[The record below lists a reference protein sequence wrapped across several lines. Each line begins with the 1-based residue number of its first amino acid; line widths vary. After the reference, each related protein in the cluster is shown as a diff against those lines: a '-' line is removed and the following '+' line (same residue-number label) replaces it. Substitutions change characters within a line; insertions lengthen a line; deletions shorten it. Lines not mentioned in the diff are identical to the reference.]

1 MPRLTDATKA
11 ARRAQIIEAAISC
24 FLEKG
29 YTNTSMSDIIK
40 ASGLSSGSIYS
51 HFSGKEDILIS
62 AINERLNSVKE
73 LYDTFPGGAGPQDIL
88 EIIYT
93 NLLVNENF
101 TAMLRIRLESL
112 HAPEIARATANI
124 MPLLQG
130 IIVKTLTPWAA
141 EQLSV
146 LHEINPD
153 PAQRTPEQE
162 ALITDY
168 ARDTA
173 DAFMMVFQG
182 TCSAPSSA
190 PPRKRTASTAS
201 LWRSFLSSC
210 PPDSP

>member
-51 HFSGKEDILIS
+51 HFSGKEDILIT
-62 AINERLNSVKE
+62 AINERLNNVKE
-73 LYDTFPGGAGPQDIL
+73 LYETLPEGAGPQDIL
-88 EIIYT
+88 ETIHT
-93 NLLVNENF
+93 NQLVNDNF
-101 TAMLRIRLESL
+101 SAMLRIRAKSL
-112 HAPEIARATANI
+112 HAPEIARATADT

-162 ALITDY
+162 ALIADY

-173 DAFMMVFQG
+173 DAFMVVFQG
-182 TCSAPSSA
+182 YM
-190 PPRKRTASTAS
+190 
-201 LWRSFLSSC
+201 LRSFFGSTEEKDRLYRVAMALL
-210 PPDSP
+210 PE

>member
-11 ARRAQIIEAAISC
+11 ARRAQIIEAAVSC

-51 HFSGKEDILIS
+51 HFSGKEDILNT
-62 AINERLNSVKE
+62 AINERLNNVKE
-73 LYDTFPGGAGPQDIL
+73 IYETLPQGAGPQDIL
-88 EIIYT
+88 ETIHT
-93 NLLVNENF
+93 NQLVNDNF
-101 TAMLRIRLESL
+101 SAMLRIRLESL
-112 HAPEIARATANI
+112 HAPEIPRATADI

-153 PAQRTPEQE
+153 PAQRTPEQA

-173 DAFMMVFQG
+173 DALMMVFQG
-182 TCSAPSSA
+182 YM
-190 PPRKRTASTAS
+190 
-201 LWRSFLSSC
+201 LRSFFGSTEEKDRLYRVALALL
-210 PPDSP
+210 PE

>member
-11 ARRAQIIEAAISC
+11 ARRTQIIEAAIDC
-24 FLEKG
+24 FLDHG

-62 AINERLNSVKE
+62 AINERLNNVKE
-73 LYDTFPGGAGPQDIL
+73 LYAALPEGAGPQDIL
-88 EIIYT
+88 ETIYT
-93 NLLVNENF
+93 NQMVNENF
-101 TAMLRIRLESL
+101 SAMLRIRLESL
-112 HAPEIARATANI
+112 HAPEVARATTDI
-124 MPLLQG
+124 IPLLQS
-130 IIVKTLTPWAA
+130 IITQTLTPWAI

-162 ALITDY
+162 ALIADY

-182 TCSAPSSA
+182 FM
-190 PPRKRTASTAS
+190 
-201 LWRSFLSSC
+201 LRSFFGTPEEKEHLYRVALALL
-210 PPDSP
+210 PE

>member
-11 ARRAQIIEAAISC
+11 ARRAQIIEAAVSC

-51 HFSGKEDILIS
+51 HFSGKEDILVS
-62 AINERLNSVKE
+62 AINERLENVKN
-73 LYDTFPGGAGPQDIL
+73 LYAALPEGAGPQDIL
-88 EIIYT
+88 ETIHT
-93 NLLVNENF
+93 NQLVNGNF
-101 TAMLRIRLESL
+101 SAMLRIRLESL

-153 PAQRTPEQE
+153 PAQRTPEQ
-162 ALITDY
+162 ATLITDY

-182 TCSAPSSA
+182 YM
-190 PPRKRTASTAS
+190 
-201 LWRSFLSSC
+201 LRSFFGNAEEKDRLYRVALALL
-210 PPDSP
+210 PE

>member
-11 ARRAQIIEAAISC
+11 ARRAQIIEAAVSC

-51 HFSGKEDILIS
+51 HFSGKEDILIT
-62 AINERLNSVKE
+62 AINERLNNVKE
-73 LYDTFPGGAGPQDIL
+73 LYETLPEGAGPQDIL
-88 EIIYT
+88 ETIHT
-93 NLLVNENF
+93 NQLVNDNF
-101 TAMLRIRLESL
+101 SAMLRIRLESL
-112 HAPEIARATANI
+112 HAPEIARATADI

-153 PAQRTPEQE
+153 SAQRTPEQE
-162 ALITDY
+162 ALIADY

-173 DAFMMVFQG
+173 DAFMLVFQG
-182 TCSAPSSA
+182 YMLLTFFG
-190 PPRKRTASTAS
+190 STEEKDRLYRVA
-201 LWRSFLSSC
+201 LALL
-210 PPDSP
+210 PE

>member
-11 ARRAQIIEAAISC
+11 ARRAQIIEAAVSC

-51 HFSGKEDILIS
+51 HFSGKEDILIT
-62 AINERLNSVKE
+62 AINERLNNVKE
-73 LYDTFPGGAGPQDIL
+73 LYETLPGGAGPQDIL
-88 EIIYT
+88 ETIHT
-93 NLLVNENF
+93 NQLVNDNF
-101 TAMLRIRLESL
+101 SAMLRIRLESL
-112 HAPEIARATANI
+112 HAPEIARATADI

-153 PAQRTPEQE
+153 SAQRTPEQE
-162 ALITDY
+162 ALIADY

-182 TCSAPSSA
+182 YM
-190 PPRKRTASTAS
+190 
-201 LWRSFLSSC
+201 LRSFFGSTEEKDRLYRVAMALL
-210 PPDSP
+210 PE

>member
-51 HFSGKEDILIS
+51 HFSGKEDILIT
-62 AINERLNSVKE
+62 AINERLNNVKE
-73 LYDTFPGGAGPQDIL
+73 LYETLPEGAGPQDIL
-88 EIIYT
+88 ETIYT
-93 NLLVNENF
+93 NQLVNENF
-101 TAMLRIRLESL
+101 SAMLRIRLESL
-112 HAPEIARATANI
+112 HAPEIAKATAEVI
-124 MPLLQG
+124 PLLQG

-146 LHEINPD
+146 LHEINSD

-162 ALITDY
+162 ALIADY
-168 ARDTA
+168 TRDTA
-173 DAFMMVFQG
+173 DALMMVFQG
-182 TCSAPSSA
+182 YMI
-190 PPRKRTASTAS
+190 
-201 LWRSFLSSC
+201 RSFLGT
-210 PPDSP
+210 PEEKDRLYRVALALLPE

>member
-51 HFSGKEDILIS
+51 HFSGKEDILIT
-62 AINERLNSVKE
+62 AINERLNNVKE
-73 LYDTFPGGAGPQDIL
+73 LYETLPEGAGPQDIL
-88 EIIYT
+88 ETIHT
-93 NLLVNENF
+93 NQLINDNF
-101 TAMLRIRLESL
+101 SVMLRIRAKSL
-112 HAPEIARATANI
+112 HAPEIARATADT

-182 TCSAPSSA
+182 DM
-190 PPRKRTASTAS
+190 
-201 LWRSFLSSC
+201 LRSFFGAPEEKDRLYRVASALL
-210 PPDSP
+210 PE

>member
-112 HAPEIARATANI
+112 HAPEIARATADI

-153 PAQRTPEQE
+153 SAQRTPEQE
-162 ALITDY
+162 ALIADY

-173 DAFMMVFQG
+173 DAFMMIFQG
-182 TCSAPSSA
+182 YM
-190 PPRKRTASTAS
+190 
-201 LWRSFLSSC
+201 LRSFFGSTEEKDRLYRVALALL
-210 PPDSP
+210 PE

>member
-11 ARRAQIIEAAISC
+11 ARRTQIIEAAIDC
-24 FLEKG
+24 FLDHG

-62 AINERLNSVKE
+62 AINERLNNVKE
-73 LYDTFPGGAGPQDIL
+73 LYAALPEGAGPQDIL
-88 EIIYT
+88 ETIYT
-93 NLLVNENF
+93 NQLVNENF
-101 TAMLRIRLESL
+101 SAMLRIRLESL
-112 HAPEIARATANI
+112 HTPEIAKATADVI
-124 MPLLQG
+124 PLLQG
-130 IIVKTLTPWAA
+130 IITKTLTPWAVD
-141 EQLSV
+141 QLSV

-162 ALITDY
+162 ALIADY

-182 TCSAPSSA
+182 FM
-190 PPRKRTASTAS
+190 
-201 LWRSFLSSC
+201 LRSFFGSTEEKDRLYRVAMALL
-210 PPDSP
+210 PE

>member
-11 ARRAQIIEAAISC
+11 ARRAQIIEAAVSC

-51 HFSGKEDILIS
+51 HFSGKEDILVS
-62 AINERLNSVKE
+62 AINERLENVKN
-73 LYDTFPGGAGPQDIL
+73 LYAALPEGAGPQDIL

-93 NLLVNENF
+93 NQMVNENF
-101 TAMLRIRLESL
+101 SVMLRIRLESL
-112 HAPEIARATANI
+112 HAPEIARATANV

-130 IIVKTLTPWAA
+130 IIVKTLTPWAT

-153 PAQRTPEQE
+153 PAQRTPEQS
-162 ALITDY
+162 ALIADY

-182 TCSAPSSA
+182 YM
-190 PPRKRTASTAS
+190 
-201 LWRSFLSSC
+201 LRSFFGTPEEKDHLYRVALALL
-210 PPDSP
+210 PE

>member
-11 ARRAQIIEAAISC
+11 ARRAQIIEAAVSC

-51 HFSGKEDILIS
+51 HFTGKEDILIT
-62 AINERLNSVKE
+62 AINERLNNVKE
-73 LYDTFPGGAGPQDIL
+73 LYETLPEGAGPQDIL

-93 NLLVNENF
+93 NQMVNENF
-101 TAMLRIRLESL
+101 SAMLRIRLESL
-112 HAPEIARATANI
+112 HAPEIAKATADTI
-124 MPLLQG
+124 PLLQS
-130 IIVKTLTPWAA
+130 IIAKALTPWAV
-141 EQLSV
+141 EQLRV

-162 ALITDY
+162 ALIADY
-168 ARDTA
+168 ARDHA

-182 TCSAPSSA
+182 YM
-190 PPRKRTASTAS
+190 
-201 LWRSFLSSC
+201 LRSFIGNTEEKDRLYRVALALL
-210 PPDSP
+210 PE

>member
-11 ARRAQIIEAAISC
+11 ARRAQIIEAAVSC

-51 HFSGKEDILIS
+51 HFSGKEDILIT
-62 AINERLNSVKE
+62 AINERLDNVKE
-73 LYDTFPGGAGPQDIL
+73 LYETLPEGAGPQDIL
-88 EIIYT
+88 ETIHT
-93 NLLVNENF
+93 NQLVNDNF
-101 TAMLRIRLESL
+101 SAMLRIRLESL

-141 EQLSV
+141 EQLRV

-153 PAQRTPEQE
+153 PAQRTPKQE
-162 ALITDY
+162 ALIADY
-168 ARDTA
+168 ARDHA
-173 DAFMMVFQG
+173 DAFMMIFQG
-182 TCSAPSSA
+182 YM
-190 PPRKRTASTAS
+190 
-201 LWRSFLSSC
+201 LRSFFG
-210 PPDSP
+210 SPEEKDHLYRVALALLPE

>member
-51 HFSGKEDILIS
+51 HFSGKEDILIT
-62 AINERLNSVKE
+62 AINERLNNVKE
-73 LYDTFPGGAGPQDIL
+73 LYETLPEGAGPQDIL
-88 EIIYT
+88 ETIHT
-93 NLLVNENF
+93 NQLVNDNF
-101 TAMLRIRLESL
+101 SAMLRIRAKSL
-112 HAPEIARATANI
+112 HAPEIARATADT

-146 LHEINPD
+146 LHEINPNS
-153 PAQRTPEQE
+153 AQRTPEQE
-162 ALITDY
+162 ALIADY

-182 TCSAPSSA
+182 YM
-190 PPRKRTASTAS
+190 
-201 LWRSFLSSC
+201 LRSFFGNPKEKDHLYRVALALL
-210 PPDSP
+210 PE

>member
-1 MPRLTDATKA
+1 MPRLTEATKA

-51 HFSGKEDILIS
+51 HFTGKEDILVS
-62 AINERLNSVKE
+62 AINERLENVKN
-73 LYDTFPGGAGPQDIL
+73 LYAALPEGAGPQDIL
-88 EIIYT
+88 ETIYT
-93 NLLVNENF
+93 NQMVNENF
-101 TAMLRIRLESL
+101 SAMLRIRLESL
-112 HAPEIARATANI
+112 HAPEIARATANV

-130 IIVKTLTPWAA
+130 IIAKALTPWAT

-153 PAQRTPEQE
+153 PAQRTPEQS
-162 ALITDY
+162 ALIADY

-182 TCSAPSSA
+182 Y
-190 PPRKRTASTAS
+190 
-201 LWRSFLSSC
+201 LLRSFFGNPEEKDHLYRVALALL
-210 PPDSP
+210 PE

>member
-11 ARRAQIIEAAISC
+11 ARRTQIIEAAVSC

-51 HFSGKEDILIS
+51 HFSGKEDILVT
-62 AINERLNSVKE
+62 AINERLDSLKE
-73 LYDTFPGGAGPQDIL
+73 LYAALPEGAGPQDIL
-88 EIIYT
+88 ETIYT
-93 NLLVNENF
+93 NQMINENF
-101 TAMLRIRLESL
+101 SAMLRIRLESL
-112 HAPEIARATANI
+112 HAPEIAKATADTI
-124 MPLLQG
+124 PLLQG
-130 IIVKTLTPWAA
+130 IIIKTLTPWAV
-141 EQLSV
+141 EQLRV

-162 ALITDY
+162 ALIADY

-182 TCSAPSSA
+182 YM
-190 PPRKRTASTAS
+190 
-201 LWRSFLSSC
+201 LRSFFGAPEEKDHLYRVALALL
-210 PPDSP
+210 PE

>member
-11 ARRAQIIEAAISC
+11 ARRAQILEAAVSC

-51 HFSGKEDILIS
+51 HFSGKEDILIT
-62 AINERLNSVKE
+62 AINERLNNVKE
-73 LYDTFPGGAGPQDIL
+73 LYETLPEGAGPQDIL
-88 EIIYT
+88 ETIHT
-93 NLLVNENF
+93 NQLVNDNF
-101 TAMLRIRLESL
+101 SAMLRIRAGSL
-112 HAPEIARATANI
+112 HAPEIARATADT

-146 LHEINPD
+146 LHEINPNS
-153 PAQRTPEQE
+153 AQRTPEQE
-162 ALITDY
+162 ALIADY

-182 TCSAPSSA
+182 YM
-190 PPRKRTASTAS
+190 
-201 LWRSFLSSC
+201 LRSFFGAPEEKDRLYRVALALL
-210 PPDSP
+210 PE

>member
-51 HFSGKEDILIS
+51 HFSGKEDILNT
-62 AINERLNSVKE
+62 AINERLNNVKE
-73 LYDTFPGGAGPQDIL
+73 LYETLPEGAGPQDIL
-88 EIIYT
+88 ETIHT
-93 NLLVNENF
+93 NQLVNDNF
-101 TAMLRIRLESL
+101 SVMLRIRAKSL
-112 HAPEIARATANI
+112 HAPEIARATADT

-146 LHEINPD
+146 LHEINPNS
-153 PAQRTPEQE
+153 AQRTPEQE
-162 ALITDY
+162 ALIADY

-182 TCSAPSSA
+182 YM
-190 PPRKRTASTAS
+190 
-201 LWRSFLSSC
+201 LRSFFGAPEEKDRLYRVALALL
-210 PPDSP
+210 PE

>member
-11 ARRAQIIEAAISC
+11 ARRAQIIEAAVTC

-51 HFSGKEDILIS
+51 HFSGKEDILIT
-62 AINERLNSVKE
+62 AINERLNNVKE
-73 LYDTFPGGAGPQDIL
+73 LYETLPEGAGPQDIL
-88 EIIYT
+88 ETIHT
-93 NLLVNENF
+93 NQLVNDNF
-101 TAMLRIRLESL
+101 SAMLRIRLESL
-112 HAPEIARATANI
+112 HAPEIARATADI

-153 PAQRTPEQE
+153 SAQRTPQQE
-162 ALITDY
+162 ALIADY

-182 TCSAPSSA
+182 YM
-190 PPRKRTASTAS
+190 
-201 LWRSFLSSC
+201 LRSFFGAPEEKDRLYRVALALL
-210 PPDSP
+210 PE

>member
-51 HFSGKEDILIS
+51 HFSGKEDILIT
-62 AINERLNSVKE
+62 AINERLNNVKE
-73 LYDTFPGGAGPQDIL
+73 LYETLPEGAGPQDIL
-88 EIIYT
+88 ETIHT
-93 NLLVNENF
+93 NQLVNDNF
-101 TAMLRIRLESL
+101 SAMLRIRAGSL
-112 HAPEIARATANI
+112 HAPEIARATADI

-130 IIVKTLTPWAA
+130 IIVKTLTLWAA

-153 PAQRTPEQE
+153 SAQRTPEQE
-162 ALITDY
+162 ALIADY

-182 TCSAPSSA
+182 YM
-190 PPRKRTASTAS
+190 
-201 LWRSFLSSC
+201 LRSFFGSTEEKDRLYRVAMALL
-210 PPDSP
+210 PE

>member
-51 HFSGKEDILIS
+51 HFAGKEDILIT
-62 AINERLNSVKE
+62 AINERLNNVKE
-73 LYDTFPGGAGPQDIL
+73 LYETLPEGAGPQDIL
-88 EIIYT
+88 ETIHT
-93 NLLVNENF
+93 NQLVNDNF
-101 TAMLRIRLESL
+101 SAMLRIRLESL
-112 HAPEIARATANI
+112 HAPEIARATADTI
-124 MPLLQG
+124 PLLQS
-130 IIVKTLTPWAA
+130 IIAKALTPWAV
-141 EQLSV
+141 EQLRV

-153 PAQRTPEQE
+153 SAQRTPEQE

-182 TCSAPSSA
+182 YM
-190 PPRKRTASTAS
+190 
-201 LWRSFLSSC
+201 LRSFFGSTEEKDRLYRVALALL
-210 PPDSP
+210 PE

>member
-1 MPRLTDATKA
+1 MPRLTDSTKA

-51 HFSGKEDILIS
+51 HFSGKEDILITS
-62 AINERLNSVKE
+62 INERLNNVKE
-73 LYDTFPGGAGPQDIL
+73 LYETLPEGAGPQDIL
-88 EIIYT
+88 ETIHT
-93 NLLVNENF
+93 NQLVNDNF
-101 TAMLRIRLESL
+101 SAMLRIRAKSL
-112 HAPEIARATANI
+112 HAPEIARATADT

-146 LHEINPD
+146 LHEINPN

-162 ALITDY
+162 ALIADY

-182 TCSAPSSA
+182 YM
-190 PPRKRTASTAS
+190 
-201 LWRSFLSSC
+201 LRSFFGTPEEKDHLYRVALALL
-210 PPDSP
+210 PE

>member
-11 ARRAQIIEAAISC
+11 ARRAQIIEAAVSC

-29 YTNTSMSDIIK
+29 YTNTPMSDIIK

-51 HFSGKEDILIS
+51 HFTGKEDILVT
-62 AINERLNSVKE
+62 AINERLENVKN
-73 LYDTFPGGAGPQDIL
+73 LYAALPEGAGPQDIL
-88 EIIYT
+88 ETIYT
-93 NLLVNENF
+93 NQMVNENF
-101 TAMLRIRLESL
+101 SAMLRIRLESL
-112 HAPEIARATANI
+112 HAPEIARATADI
-124 MPLLQG
+124 IPLLQS
-130 IIVKTLTPWAA
+130 IIIKTLTPWAA

-162 ALITDY
+162 SLITDY

-182 TCSAPSSA
+182 YM
-190 PPRKRTASTAS
+190 
-201 LWRSFLSSC
+201 LRSFLGSSDEKDHLYRVALALL
-210 PPDSP
+210 PE

>member
-11 ARRAQIIEAAISC
+11 ARRAQIIEAAIDC
-24 FLEKG
+24 FLEHG

-62 AINERLNSVKE
+62 AINERLNNVKE
-73 LYDTFPGGAGPQDIL
+73 LYAALPEGAGPQDIL
-88 EIIYT
+88 ETIYT
-93 NLLVNENF
+93 NQLVNENF
-101 TAMLRIRLESL
+101 SAMLRIRLESL
-112 HAPEIARATANI
+112 HAPEIARATADVI
-124 MPLLQG
+124 PLLQG
-130 IIVKTLTPWAA
+130 IITKTLTLWAA

-153 PAQRTPEQE
+153 SAQRTPEQE
-162 ALITDY
+162 ALIADY

-182 TCSAPSSA
+182 YM
-190 PPRKRTASTAS
+190 
-201 LWRSFLSSC
+201 LRSFFGSTEEKDRLYRVAMALL
-210 PPDSP
+210 PE

>member
-51 HFSGKEDILIS
+51 HFSGKEDILIT
-62 AINERLNSVKE
+62 AINERLNNVKE
-73 LYDTFPGGAGPQDIL
+73 LYETLPEGAGPQDIL
-88 EIIYT
+88 ETIHT
-93 NLLVNENF
+93 NQLVNDNF
-101 TAMLRIRLESL
+101 SAMLRIRAKSL
-112 HAPEIARATANI
+112 HAPEIARATADT

-146 LHEINPD
+146 LHEINPNS
-153 PAQRTPEQE
+153 AQRTPEQE
-162 ALITDY
+162 ALIADY

-182 TCSAPSSA
+182 YM
-190 PPRKRTASTAS
+190 
-201 LWRSFLSSC
+201 LRSFFGSTEEKDRLYRVAMALL
-210 PPDSP
+210 PE

>member
-11 ARRAQIIEAAISC
+11 ARRTQIIEAAISC

-51 HFSGKEDILIS
+51 HFSGKEDILNT
-62 AINERLNSVKE
+62 AINERLNNVKE
-73 LYDTFPGGAGPQDIL
+73 LCETLPEGAGPQDIL
-88 EIIYT
+88 ETIHT
-93 NLLVNENF
+93 NQLVNDNF
-101 TAMLRIRLESL
+101 SAMLRIRLESL
-112 HAPEIARATANI
+112 HAPEIARATADI
-124 MPLLQG
+124 MPLLQS

-162 ALITDY
+162 ALIADY

-182 TCSAPSSA
+182 YM
-190 PPRKRTASTAS
+190 
-201 LWRSFLSSC
+201 LRSFFGSTEEKDRLYRVALALL
-210 PPDSP
+210 PE

>member
-11 ARRAQIIEAAISC
+11 ARRAQILEAAINC
-24 FLEKG
+24 FLERG
-29 YTNTSMSDIIK
+29 YINTSMSDIIK

-51 HFSGKEDILIS
+51 HFSGKEDILIGS
-62 AINERLNSVKE
+62 IKERLNHLKE
-73 LYDTFPGGAGPQDIL
+73 FCGTFPEGSGPQDIL
-88 EIIYT
+88 ETIYT
-93 NLLVNENF
+93 NQMVNENF
-101 TAMLRIRLESL
+101 SAMLRIRLESL
-112 HAPEIARATANI
+112 HAPEIARATADI
-124 MPLLQG
+124 IPLLQS
-130 IIVKTLTPWAA
+130 IIIKTLTPWAA

-182 TCSAPSSA
+182 YM
-190 PPRKRTASTAS
+190 
-201 LWRSFLSSC
+201 LRSFFGAPEEKDRLYRVALALL
-210 PPDSP
+210 PE

>member
-11 ARRAQIIEAAISC
+11 ARRAQIIEAAVSC

-51 HFSGKEDILIS
+51 HFTGKEDILIT
-62 AINERLNSVKE
+62 AINERLNNVKE
-73 LYDTFPGGAGPQDIL
+73 LYETLPEGAGPQDIL
-88 EIIYT
+88 ETIHT
-93 NLLVNENF
+93 NQLVNDNF
-101 TAMLRIRLESL
+101 SAMLRIRLESL

-141 EQLSV
+141 EQLRV

-162 ALITDY
+162 ALIADY
-168 ARDTA
+168 ARDHA

-182 TCSAPSSA
+182 YM
-190 PPRKRTASTAS
+190 
-201 LWRSFLSSC
+201 LRSFFGSTEEKDRLYRVASALL
-210 PPDSP
+210 PE

>member
-11 ARRAQIIEAAISC
+11 ARRTQIIEAAISC

-51 HFSGKEDILIS
+51 HFSGKEDILNT
-62 AINERLNSVKE
+62 AINERLNNIKE
-73 LYDTFPGGAGPQDIL
+73 IYETLPQGAGPQDIL
-88 EIIYT
+88 ETIHT
-93 NLLVNENF
+93 NQLANDNF
-101 TAMLRIRLESL
+101 SAMLRIRLESL

-173 DAFMMVFQG
+173 DALMMVFQG
-182 TCSAPSSA
+182 YM
-190 PPRKRTASTAS
+190 
-201 LWRSFLSSC
+201 LRSFFGAPEEKDRLYRVALALL
-210 PPDSP
+210 PE

>member
-11 ARRAQIIEAAISC
+11 ARRAQIIEAAVSC

-51 HFSGKEDILIS
+51 HFSGKEDILNT
-62 AINERLNSVKE
+62 AINERLNNVKE
-73 LYDTFPGGAGPQDIL
+73 LYETLPEGAGPQDIL
-88 EIIYT
+88 ETIHT
-93 NLLVNENF
+93 NQLVNDNF
-101 TAMLRIRLESL
+101 SAMLRIRLESL
-112 HAPEIARATANI
+112 HAPEIARATADI

-153 PAQRTPEQE
+153 SAQRTPEQE
-162 ALITDY
+162 ALIADY

-182 TCSAPSSA
+182 FM
-190 PPRKRTASTAS
+190 
-201 LWRSFLSSC
+201 LRSFFGTPEEKEHLYRVALALL
-210 PPDSP
+210 PE

>member
-11 ARRAQIIEAAISC
+11 ARRAQIIEAAVSC

-51 HFSGKEDILIS
+51 HFSGKEDILIT
-62 AINERLNSVKE
+62 AINERLNNVKE
-73 LYDTFPGGAGPQDIL
+73 LYETLPEGAGPQDIL
-88 EIIYT
+88 ETIHT
-93 NLLVNENF
+93 NQLVNDNF
-101 TAMLRIRLESL
+101 SAMLRIRLESL
-112 HAPEIARATANI
+112 HAPEIARATADI
-124 MPLLQG
+124 MPLLQS

-162 ALITDY
+162 ALIADY

-182 TCSAPSSA
+182 YM
-190 PPRKRTASTAS
+190 
-201 LWRSFLSSC
+201 LRSFFGSTEEKDRLYRVALALL
-210 PPDSP
+210 PE

>member
-11 ARRAQIIEAAISC
+11 ARRAQIIEAAVSC

-51 HFSGKEDILIS
+51 HFSGKEDILVS
-62 AINERLNSVKE
+62 AINERLENVKN
-73 LYDTFPGGAGPQDIL
+73 LYAALPEGAGPQDIL

-93 NLLVNENF
+93 NQMVNENF
-101 TAMLRIRLESL
+101 SVMLRIRLESL
-112 HAPEIARATANI
+112 HAPEIARATANV

-130 IIVKTLTPWAA
+130 IIVKTLTPWAT

-153 PAQRTPEQE
+153 PAQRTPEQS
-162 ALITDY
+162 ALIADY

-182 TCSAPSSA
+182 YM
-190 PPRKRTASTAS
+190 
-201 LWRSFLSSC
+201 LRSFFG
-210 PPDSP
+210 SPEEKDHLYRVALALLPE

>member
-11 ARRAQIIEAAISC
+11 ARRTQIIEAAISC

-29 YTNTSMSDIIK
+29 YTNTSMSDISK

-51 HFSGKEDILIS
+51 HFSGKEDILIT
-62 AINERLNSVKE
+62 AINERLNNVKE
-73 LYDTFPGGAGPQDIL
+73 LYETLPEGAGPQDIL
-88 EIIYT
+88 ETIHT
-93 NLLVNENF
+93 NQLVNDNF
-101 TAMLRIRLESL
+101 SAMLRIRAKSL
-112 HAPEIARATANI
+112 HAPEIARATADT

-146 LHEINPD
+146 LHEINPNS
-153 PAQRTPEQE
+153 AQRTPEQE
-162 ALITDY
+162 ALIADY

-182 TCSAPSSA
+182 YM
-190 PPRKRTASTAS
+190 
-201 LWRSFLSSC
+201 LRSFFGAPEEKDRLYRVALALL
-210 PPDSP
+210 PE